1 MEIFTNLW
9 NSWATYEKIL
19 LGILLLIIILVIPTL
34 VWIFTKN
41 KQLSLVSL
49 FSILISGFIVCL
61 TFLVANLLFSVIVTD
76 IFKIVPFI
84 AIFTTTLS
92 IGTTVGYFMQ
102 NHKRKD
108 FSILEIKTEVRND
121 TIRLSVSLLLL
132 LIAVAVLSPSLILP
146 LLLALGDSLITIWL
160 TYILV
165 YKLVK

>member
-19 LGILLLIIILVIPTL
+19 LGILLLIITLVIPAL

-41 KQLSLVSL
+41 KQLSFVSL

-61 TFLVANLLFSVIVTD
+61 TFLIASLLFSVIVTD